1 MTCSDPAADDL
12 VSIVIP
18 VFNGAKYVGRAIYS
32 ALAQTWPH
40 REVIVVDDGSDDGG
54 ATERVLAGYGAAIR
68 VVRKANGGVAT
79 ALNAGIDA
87 MRGSWFSWLSH
98 DDLYYPRK
106 IERYLEILRNVPE
119 PAIAFGDVDIVDE
132 HDQWQRRAELTR
144 GFQGTDGR
152 WAVLEGRIN
161 GCAMLIP
168 RSCLE
173 ACGRF
178 DPGLPTTQDCAYW
191 FRLAGRF
198 PFIPIGEVLVGFRE
212 HPDQGS
218 RTARHLEEVSL
229 LWARMLERLEEEVP
243 TASTVERLRWL
254 RRAERFLRRAPY
266 TGARAYAKSRLDAL
280 LETTPIT
287 VLLPARGTADIESVM
302 TAVAAAGGKPAR
314 IAVIDR
320 TESAAAALSLAVH
333 PRLRDMPIMRLSE
346 NAVRNDRSALLLEAA
361 ALDADI
367 LAFLDPA
374 ALPATEALRDGFLT
388 VATGEADGWLPRIE
402 SPAAMLPQELC
413 GTVLDRRA
421 LEIARSAQDE
431 SPMTALG
438 RNARLA
444 ECVAIPPQAA
454 PSAPPTPR
462 PPLRRLEPG
471 VPPILARPMHGGRP
485 TLLMLVHGWG
495 GGTIRYTA
503 TLAEWIGTQV
513 NLLYGWAVDNT
524 RFYLSSLG
532 PDVAEIEIDLGD
544 GVDALPQAVRQLEP
558 DRIDVIHSVGFD
570 DLLEDFLDG
579 LGLPFDVTFLDY
591 HHLAKEPHV
600 LNAAGEFVGDDALL
614 SRDHPLRRP
623 GPPRLALRAA
633 ERRIACSRD
642 LAARIGRLAPE
653 LDIIPARLPESG
665 NPSGFA
671 LHAPP
676 LAEGETMRVL
686 YLGRM
691 TKSKGL
697 RLVEGVG
704 KLIAERGLDLRIDC
718 LGADDSFPAGRE
730 QGPHGIRLLGGY
742 RQEDLNPLICRL
754 RPHLAWLPFTAPE
767 SHSFAL
773 SDAML
778 QGLPILATGIGAV
791 TERMAARPGSWLLS
805 PEEATVEGFAAWL
818 ARLQN
823 ERLATPPRW
832 LPTEHLPPLA
842 EGFYERDYLRPLF
855 HSA

>member
-1 MTCSDPAADDL
+1 MTCSDPAVADL

-18 VFNGAKYVGRAIYS
+18 VFNGAKFIGRAIDS

-54 ATERVLAGYGAAIR
+54 ATRRVLAGYGTAIR
-68 VVRKANGGVAT
+68 IIRKPNGGVAT
-79 ALNAGIDA
+79 ALNAGVAA

-106 IERYLEILRNVPE
+106 IERYLEVLRKVPE

-132 HDQWQRRAELTR
+132 HDRWQRRAQLTR

-161 GCAMLIP
+161 GGAMLIP

-173 ACGRF
+173 ACGMF
-178 DPGLPTTQDCAYW
+178 DPSMPTTQDYAYW
-191 FRLAGRF
+191 SRLAARF
-198 PFIPIGEVLVGFRE
+198 PFIPIDEVLVGFRE
-212 HPDQGS
+212 HADQGS
-218 RTARHLEEVSL
+218 RSARHLEEASL
-229 LWARMLERLEEEVP
+229 LWVRMLERLEEEAP
-243 TASTVERLRWL
+243 TASTVERMRWL
-254 RRAERFLRRAPY
+254 RRADRFLQQAPY
-266 TGARAYAKSRLDAL
+266 TGARAYARARLDAL
-280 LETTPIT
+280 LDRMPIA
-287 VLLPARGTADIESVM
+287 VLMPARAAADVEQVV
-302 TAVAAAGGKPAR
+302 TAVTAAGGELVR

-320 TESAAAALSLAVH
+320 TENAAAALSLADS
-333 PRLRDMPIMRLSE
+333 PRLRDMPIMRLAE
-346 NAVRNDRSALLLEAA
+346 NTVRDDRSALLFEAA

-367 LAFLDPA
+367 VALLDPA
-374 ALPATEALRDGFLT
+374 ALPATEALRDGFLA
-388 VATGEADGWLPRIE
+388 VATGEADAWLPRIE
-402 SPAAMLPQELC
+402 SSAAMLPPELC
-413 GTVLDRRA
+413 GTVLNRRA
-421 LEIARSAQDE
+421 LEIATSAQGV

-438 RNARLA
+438 RDARLA
-444 ECVAIPPQAA
+444 GSIAILPQAA
-454 PSAPPTPR
+454 PPEPR
-462 PPLRRLEPG
+462 PLPHRLEPG
-471 VPPILARPMHGGRP
+471 VPPILARPIHGDRP

-495 GGTIRYTA
+495 GGTIRYAA
-503 TLAEWIGTQV
+503 TLAERIGAQV
-513 NLLYGWAVDNT
+513 NLLYGWAVNNT
-524 RFYLSSLG
+524 LFYLSSLG
-532 PDVAEIEIDLGD
+532 PEIAEVEIDLGD
-544 GVDALPQAVRQLEP
+544 GVDTLIQAVRHLKP
-558 DRIDVIHSVGFD
+558 DRIDVIHSIGFENS
-570 DLLEDFLDG
+570 LEDFLDG
-579 LGLPFDVTFLDY
+579 LGLPFDITFVDY
-591 HHLAKEPHV
+591 HHLAREPHV
-600 LNAAGEFVGDDALL
+600 LNAAGEFAGDDALL
-614 SRDHPLRRP
+614 HRDHPLRRP

-653 LDIIPARLPESG
+653 LDIIPARLPETD
-665 NPSGFA
+665 NPPGFA

-686 YLGRM
+686 YLGRL
-691 TKSKGL
+691 TKNKGL

-704 KLIAERGLDLRIDC
+704 RLIAERGLDLHIDC
-718 LGADDSFPAGRE
+718 LGADDSFPTGGE
-730 QGPHGIRLLGGY
+730 QAPHGIRLLGGY
-742 RQEDLNPLICRL
+742 RQEELNPLICRL

-773 SDAML
+773 SNAML

-791 TERMAARPGSWLLS
+791 TERMAGRPGSWLLS

-823 ERLATPPRW
+823 ERLGTPPRW
-832 LPTEHLPPLA
+832 LPTQHLPPLA